1 LSAFVGIWCGLHAQV
16 AQLSGNPELAISEDD
31 GRAFLGSLQN
41 VLRHYPITASQ
52 KALDWAAFAFTASF
66 IYVPRF
72 AAVQKRAREA
82 PPGNRPPPMSEGV
95 GAFRF
100 TQPPGAERRPN
111 GAGFAPPPPV
121 PPTVDMSIEP
131 EMEQGY
137 DA

>member
-72 AAVQKRAREA
+72 AAVQKRNHER
-82 PPGNRPPPMSEGV
+82 PGNPPPPMSEGV
-95 GAFRF
+95 GSFRF
-100 TQPPGAERRPN
+100 TQPPPGRAN
-111 GAGFAPPPPV
+111 GSAGGFAPPPPV